1 MATATARLL
10 TAYRETLRRCRFLGG
25 ERGRATRLDA
35 QRFFGEARAL
45 RADDAAAAEAHLA
58 QAASRLSF
66 LRMLTPRYAG
76 AASASAADGDAAMA
90 GGTFVCRDGKLV
102 SSAALREGKA
112 RHSQWDGGN
121 LDPDSVR
128 KYRQLLSASTLA
140 DPLKGRSPRRLRQI
154 AGKLHRKLRAA
165 RARPAWHSHRAMRLA
180 RE

>member
-76 AASASAADGDAAMA
+76 STASASAADGDAAMA

-128 KYRQLLSASTLA
+128 KHQQLLERQHFGG
-140 DPLKGRSPRRLRQI
+140 KMWEGRSPRRSPFGR
-154 AGKLHRKLRAA
+154 
-165 RARPAWHSHRAMRLA
+165 
-180 RE
+180 

>member
-76 AASASAADGDAAMA
+76 AASAADGDAAMA

-102 SSAALREGKA
+102 SSSDDYKIKVWGEA
-112 RHSQWDGGN
+112 
-121 LDPDSVR
+121 
-128 KYRQLLSASTLA
+128 
-140 DPLKGRSPRRLRQI
+140 
-154 AGKLHRKLRAA
+154 
-165 RARPAWHSHRAMRLA
+165 
-180 RE
+180 

>member
-1 MATATARLL
+1 MATASARLI

-35 QRFFGEARAL
+35 QRSRGARAPPTTP
-45 RADDAAAAEAHLA
+45 AAEAHLA

-66 LRMLTPRYAG
+66 PADAH
-76 AASASAADGDAAMA
+76 AAVRRRGGVAADGDR
-90 GGTFVCRDGKLV
+90 GDGRGTLRCRDGKLV

-128 KYRQLLSASTLA
+128 KHQQLLERQHFGGPTWANSRR
-140 DPLKGRSPRRLRQI
+140 RSPFDR
-154 AGKLHRKLRAA
+154 
-165 RARPAWHSHRAMRLA
+165 
-180 RE
+180 

>member
-1 MATATARLL
+1 MATASARLI

-76 AASASAADGDAAMA
+76 STASASSADGDAAMA

-128 KYRQLLSASTLA
+128 KHQQLLERQHFGGSFW
-140 DPLKGRSPRRLRQI
+140 KGRSPRRSPFGR
-154 AGKLHRKLRAA
+154 
-165 RARPAWHSHRAMRLA
+165 
-180 RE
+180 